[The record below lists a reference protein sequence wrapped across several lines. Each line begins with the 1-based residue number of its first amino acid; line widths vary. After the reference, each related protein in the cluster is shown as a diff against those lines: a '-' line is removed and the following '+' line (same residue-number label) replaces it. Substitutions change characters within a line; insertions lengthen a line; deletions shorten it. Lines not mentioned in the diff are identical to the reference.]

1 MPVPRRTGWPP
12 ELAHEIRRLRKVYPN
27 LGKLP
32 LSVLLIPWCNYA
44 ADGRVA
50 GHLPDGFDVMG
61 NQ

>member
-12 ELAHEIRRLRKVYPN
+12 ELAHEIQRLRKVYPN

-44 ADGRVA
+44 AERL
-50 GHLPDGFDVMG
+50 HYRTHHRP
-61 NQ
+61 